1 MSRQIVFALSL
12 FFLTA
17 LFPKL
22 PALSYTGTIIDGA
35 TKRPMEDAIVTL
47 QNVVVRSDHD
57 GKFQISGDGDA
68 IGLRAYGYARQS
80 IAVGDLKD
88 RTAPLVL
95 TPTVPKALYLSFYG
109 IGSTKLREAALGLI
123 DKIDEACREL
133 T

>member
-35 TKRPMEDAIVTL
+35 TKRPVEDAIVTL

-88 RTAPLVL
+88 RTAPLAL
-95 TPTVPKALYLSFYG
+95 TPMCRRRSIFRSTASAAPSYARQHSAS
-109 IGSTKLREAALGLI
+109 STKSTRRAGN
-123 DKIDEACREL
+123 
-133 T
+133 